1 MTFAFCAPPLLIM
14 DDAALATAAEQ
25 WLECT
30 VVALDTEFMRT
41 DTFFPKLALIQLCD
55 GRSTWLI
62 DPLPLTNLAPLI
74 ALLTN
79 PKILKV
85 LHSCSEDLEVLQH
98 FMGCSPAPLF
108 DTQVAA
114 ALTGH
119 GFSRGYSAL
128 VKDLSGVELSK
139 QETRSDW
146 LKRPL
151 SKAQLDYAALDVHY
165 LLPMYEQLTEA
176 LRERGRLHWMD
187 EEMATLEANAAA
199 PQLVQNYYQRIK
211 GAWRLDRRGVGV
223 LQQLGAWREGEARL
237 RNRPRN
243 WVVADKILLEIAA
256 VRPTTYGALAAL
268 EVVGQKILDR
278 YGGLM
283 IDIVAAVL
291 QQSENALPE
300 TLPKSLPRESG
311 AFLNKCR
318 ERVQTVAA
326 ELGLAPEMLA
336 RKVDME
342 QLVRTHRAG
351 AATLPPPLNTG
362 WRRTVIGDQ
371 LLSCVQV
378 GGE

>member
-1 MTFAFCAPPLLIM
+1 MAFDFCAPPLLII
-14 DDAALATAAEQ
+14 DDAALAIAAEQ

-55 GRSTWLI
+55 GRNTWLI
-62 DPLPLTNLAPLI
+62 DPLSLTNLAPLVT
-74 ALLTN
+74 LLGN
-79 PKILKV
+79 RKVVKV

-98 FMGCSPAPLF
+98 FIGHSPAPLF

-119 GFSRGYSAL
+119 GFSRGYSTL
-128 VKDLSGVELSK
+128 VEDLSGVQLSK

-165 LLPMYEQLTEA
+165 LLPMYEQLTET
-176 LRERGRLHWMD
+176 LRDLGRLHWMD
-187 EEMATLEANAAA
+187 EEMATLEAHATA
-199 PQLVQNYYQRIK
+199 PQQAQYSYQRIK

-223 LQQLGAWREGEARL
+223 LQQLAIWREGEARL

-243 WVVADKILLEIAA
+243 WIVADKILLEIAA

-268 EVVGQKILDR
+268 EVIGQTILDR

-283 IDIVAAVL
+283 IDIVAAVIEL
-291 QQSENALPE
+291 SEDTLPE
-300 TLPKSLPRESG
+300 PLPKALPRESG
-311 AFLNKCR
+311 ALLNRCR
-318 ERVQTVAA
+318 ERVQMVAA
-326 ELGLAPEMLA
+326 ELGVASEMLA

-351 AATLPPPLNTG
+351 AATLPPPLHTG
-362 WRRTVIGDQ
+362 WRRAVIGEQ
-371 LLSCVQV
+371 LLSCVQT
-378 GGE
+378 GAE